1 MEVLK
6 EWYVLYGEEI
16 LADEYRLIA
25 RKNHLKC
32 KINRIRDDRA
42 IAIEKMRMN
51 EVYSLSKK
59 LNRYRDEIDEINLK
73 LKRIKRIK
81 MSL

>member
-1 MEVLK
+1 LEVLK
-6 EWYVLYGEEI
+6 EWYALYGEEI

-25 RKNHLKC
+25 RKNHLKG

-42 IAIEKMRMN
+42 IALEKMRMN
-51 EVYSLSKK
+51 EVYFLSKK
-59 LNRYRDEIDEINLK
+59 LNKYRDEIDEINIK
-73 LKRIKRIK
+73 LKHIKRVK

>member
-1 MEVLK
+1 M
-6 EWYVLYGEEI
+6 YGEEI

-25 RKNHLKC
+25 RKNHLKG

-42 IAIEKMRMN
+42 IALEKMRMN
-51 EVYSLSKK
+51 EVYFLSKK
-59 LNRYRDEIDEINLK
+59 LNKYRDEIDEINIK
-73 LKRIKRIK
+73 LKHIKRVK

>member
-1 MEVLK
+1 M
-6 EWYVLYGEEI
+6 YGEEI

-25 RKNHLKC
+25 RKNYLKG
-32 KINRIRDDRA
+32 KINKIRDDRA

-73 LKRIKRIK
+73 LKRIKRVK

>member
-6 EWYVLYGEEI
+6 EWYALYGEEI

-25 RKNHLKC
+25 RKNHLKG

-42 IAIEKMRMN
+42 IALEKMRMN
-51 EVYSLSKK
+51 EVYFLSKK
-59 LNRYRDEIDEINLK
+59 LNKYRDEIDEINIK
-73 LKRIKRIK
+73 LKHIKRVK